1 MATSNQYTG
10 EITRL
15 ANPPAVPTC
24 EVKVVERIEITARAS
39 KLAFN
44 VQGEA
49 ADPHQLLQIAAG
61 TADQRTLRAKEKR
74 KSLLKTKWEQT
85 DRLIRE
91 AGIIL
96 RDRPKDGGRLFSEN
110 VPLIQA
116 GLREAQENLPAA
128 ETLLHVDDEL
138 FGCVPRVYAVGARF
152 LRAVRY
158 YVLQDELIL
167 FLQRAQENSP
177 FQTRELWSLK
187 PLLEL
192 AVLERLSESARQ
204 LSSGIT
210 SIDASFSTLIACL
223 QQIVE
228 FDWERIFEQVS
239 AVEEILCGD
248 PLDAYRRMDPESR
261 HVYRSAVAEL
271 AKRSK
276 KSEEEIARA
285 AVEAAGTRKT
295 GTTQRAND
303 RTSHIGFYLLAEGR
317 FAFKRSIGYRAPF
330 AERVKE
336 AILRWPNTYYF
347 TGMGVLTVAVML
359 LFAAI
364 PGIRALRWYEV
375 ALFFLPALDCAIS
388 TLNLFTTMFV
398 PPRKLSKLDYSEG
411 IPAESKTL
419 VVIPML
425 LGSEEQLKVAVR
437 DLEIRYLANRDAH
450 LHFALL
456 TDPPDSME
464 QFDEKDALAE
474 VCSKRIDELNR
485 KYADDGFGSFYHFHR
500 YRSYNEFEHVWMGW
514 ERKRGKLLD
523 LNNLLLGK
531 SDNFPVK
538 TGDLALLQN
547 VRYVITLDQDT
558 QLPRDAARKLVGALA
573 HPLNRAVID
582 PETNTIV
589 EGYGILQPRVG
600 ISVKSKNRS
609 RLAGLFSGDAGLD
622 IYTRAISDVYQ
633 DLFGEGIF
641 TGKGIY
647 EVETFQTV
655 VDLRFPCNTVLSH
668 DLLEGV
674 YARAG
679 LLSDVEVIDD
689 YPSHVSAYSRRK
701 HRWVRGDW
709 QIIRWLLPSVPNHY
723 GDMVSNPLNLVSR
736 WKIVDNLRRSLTE
749 FAFFLLLL
757 CGWFVLPGKA
767 LYWTLATVVAMSFPT
782 YVQFI
787 TSMLRAVRTG
797 SLRADWEDIVSDF
810 GNAQL
815 AFLFRVALLLH
826 QSLVTLDAVVRT
838 IVRMAVTRKSLLQWE
853 TAAEA
858 ESKAGTKH
866 PVEMYMNWTPWIC
879 FGIDILVVALRP
891 YSILVALPFLTL
903 WGCSK
908 AICGWLNKPFWRS
921 GGRIVDKDRTLLRSS
936 ALLTWRFFR
945 EYSNERENWL
955 IPDIVEQ
962 DHGLVAHRISPTNLG
977 FLLNSRLA
985 AYDLGW
991 STLSEFVEG
1000 SERTFN
1006 ALARLPKHD
1015 GQLYNWYDTQ
1025 TLEAVQPRFVSTVD
1039 NGNLVCSL
1047 WAQKQAYIESRRRP
1061 LFRNAFLEGIGD
1073 HLEIIIEL
1081 LLENAKYPKLLLA
1094 VRDLKANFKSSPALG
1109 VCWIEALSNLAA
1121 QLPALEN
1128 QVLAERAGEDV
1139 RWWIHE
1145 LSLRIDKLQ
1154 EAISEFAPWLSG
1166 EFMPYRQLLGIQ
1178 EKAEMHGLTLGSLP
1192 ARQAAMGNKIREILA
1207 GETRDSKIR
1216 EPLER
1221 LLAAVEQSI
1230 CAARIA
1236 SGKLHDLVNAAE
1248 SNAKAL
1254 DFAFLFNPQKKQL
1267 SIGYDAEKE
1276 SLHESHY
1283 DLLASEARVAVFV
1296 AIAKG
1301 NVPQA
1306 TWFRLGR
1313 PRKTYKQS
1321 GVLVSW
1327 TGTMFEYLLPSLWTR
1342 SYPNTLLEESGK
1354 TALRAQQDFTAAK
1367 AIPWGISESSCSQ
1380 RNPDLHYRYHAFG
1393 LPSLALCQS
1402 DAEELVISPYAT
1414 FLGLLVDAPAA
1425 VKNLRDMKSRGW
1437 VGRYGFYDACD
1448 FTASR
1453 MKPGESCETVRCWMA
1468 HHQGMN
1474 LVAAA
1479 SVLGDLSMQR
1489 RFHAEPMVAAT
1500 ERLLQEKIPRTGV
1513 LELALSASDAQV
1525 PAAPVPP
1532 PQAEVLP
1539 AD

>member
-1 MATSNQYTG
+1 M
-10 EITRL
+10 
-15 ANPPAVPTC
+15 PTL
-24 EVKVVERIEITARAS
+24 ELKIIERIDIHAEAPKITP
-39 KLAFN
+39 N
-44 VQGEA
+44 EVEA
-49 ADPHQLLQIAAG
+49 ADREQLLQIAKDA
-61 TADQRTLRAKEKR
+61 ADQPTLDAKEKR
-74 KSLLKTKWEQT
+74 TSLLKTKWERT
-85 DRLIRE
+85 DQLIRE
-91 AGIIL
+91 ACAAY

-116 GLREAQENLPAA
+116 GLREAKESLPTALKLRHA
-128 ETLLHVDDEL
+128 DDDV
-138 FGCVPRVYAVGARF
+138 FGCVPRVYAMGAK
-152 LRAVRY
+152 LLDAVQY
-158 YVLQDELIL
+158 KVSQEELIL
-167 FLQRAQENSP
+167 FLQRAQETSP
-177 FQTRELWSLK
+177 LQTTELWSLK
-187 PLLEL
+187 PFLEL
-192 AVLERLSESARQ
+192 AVLERLSESAQ
-204 LSSGIT
+204 EVSSRENGT
-210 SIDASFSTLIACL
+210 EVGFPTLFACL

-228 FDWERIFEQVS
+228 FDWDQIFEQVS
-239 AVEEILCGD
+239 AVEKILCGD
-248 PLDAYRRMDPESR
+248 PLDAYGRMDPESR
-261 HVYRSAVAEL
+261 HVYRNAVAEL
-271 AKRSK
+271 AARSD

-285 AVEAAGTRKT
+285 AVAAARAPKFGGTERT
-295 GTTQRAND
+295 NQ
-303 RTSHIGFYLLAEGR
+303 RTSHVGFYLLAEGR
-317 FAFKRSIGYRAPF
+317 FAFKRSIGYRAPL
-330 AERVKE
+330 AERLKE
-336 AILRWPNTYYF
+336 AILRWPNTFYF
-347 TGMGVLTVAVML
+347 TGMGLLTLAVMF

-398 PPRKLSKLDYSEG
+398 PPRKLSKLDFSEG
-411 IPAESKTL
+411 IPSESKTL

-425 LGSEEQLKVAVR
+425 LGSEEQVKAAVR
-437 DLEIRYLANRDAH
+437 DLEVRYLGNRDAN

-456 TDPPDSME
+456 TDPPDSMQ
-464 QFDEKDALAE
+464 QFDEKDVLAE
-474 VCSKRIDELNR
+474 VCSKLIDKLNR
-485 KYADDGFGSFYHFHR
+485 KYADDGFGTFYHFHR

-523 LNNLLLGK
+523 LNNLLLGT

-538 TGDLALLQN
+538 TGDLSQLQN

-558 QLPRDAARKLVGALA
+558 QLPRDTARKLVGALA

-582 PETNTIV
+582 PETNTVV

-647 EVETFQTV
+647 EVEAFQTV
-655 VDLRFPCNTVLSH
+655 LDRRFPCNTVLSH

-679 LLSDVEVIDD
+679 LLSDLEVIDD

-709 QIIRWLLPSVPNHY
+709 QIMRWLLPKVPNHN
-723 GDMVSNPLNLVSR
+723 GEMVHNPLNLVSR

-767 LYWTLATVVAMSFPT
+767 LYWTVATVVAMSIPT
-782 YVQFI
+782 YVQFV
-787 TSMLRAVRTG
+787 TSIVRAVRAGT
-797 SLRADWEDIVSDF
+797 LRADWEDIVSDF

-858 ESKAGTKH
+858 ESKIVAKN
-866 PVEMYMNWTPWIC
+866 PVEMYMDWTPWIC
-879 FGIDILVVALRP
+879 FGIDILVVVLRP
-891 YSILVALPFLTL
+891 YSILIALPFLTL

-908 AICGWLNKPFWRS
+908 AICAWLNKPFWTS
-921 GGRIVDKDRTLLRSS
+921 GNKIVDKDRALLRSS

-945 EYSNERENWL
+945 EYSTEAENWL

-962 DHGLVAHRISPTNLG
+962 DHGLLAHRISPTNLG

-985 AYDLGW
+985 AHDLGW
-991 STLSEFVEG
+991 STLPEFVDD
-1000 SERTFN
+1000 SERTFET
-1006 ALARLPKHD
+1006 LAQLPKHD
-1015 GQLYNWYDTQ
+1015 GQLYNWYDTR
-1025 TLEAVQPRFVSTVD
+1025 TLEAVKPRFVSTVD

-1047 WAQKQAYIESRRRP
+1047 WTQKQAYLEASRRP
-1061 LFRNAFLEGIGD
+1061 LFRGALRQGIGD

-1081 LLENAKYPKLLLA
+1081 LVEKTSHPRLLLA
-1094 VRDLKANFKSSPALG
+1094 FKDVKASFNSSPAFA
-1109 VCWIEALSNLAA
+1109 VCWDDALSNLAR
-1121 QLPALEN
+1121 QLATLEK
-1128 QVLAERAGEDV
+1128 QVVAERVGEDV
-1139 RWWIHE
+1139 RWWVME
-1145 LSLRIDKLQ
+1145 LSVRIAKLQ
-1154 EAISEFAPWLSG
+1154 EMMAEFAPWLLA
-1166 EFMPYRQLLGIQ
+1166 EFAPYRQLLGIH
-1178 EKAEMHGLTLGSLP
+1178 ERAEIDKLTLEVLP
-1192 ARQAAMGNKIREILA
+1192 AKQAALEKKIREIIA
-1207 GETRDSKIR
+1207 GETSSSKILVA
-1216 EPLER
+1216 LER
-1221 LLAAVEQSI
+1221 LLAALEQSRR
-1230 CAARIA
+1230 AAEIA
-1236 SGKLHDLVNAAE
+1236 LGKLRTLSHVAE
-1248 SNAKAL
+1248 SNAQAL
-1254 DFAFLFNPQKKQL
+1254 DFAFLYNPQKKQL

-1276 SLHESHY
+1276 RLHESHY
-1283 DLLASEARVAVFV
+1283 DLLASEARVAVFA

-1301 NVPQA
+1301 NIPQ
-1306 TWFRLGR
+1306 TSWFRLGR

-1342 SYPNTLLEESGK
+1342 SYPNTLLDESGK

-1367 AIPWGISESSCSQ
+1367 AIPWGISESSCSE

-1402 DAEELVISPYAT
+1402 DAEELVIAPYAT
-1414 FLGLLVDAPAA
+1414 FLALLVDAPAA
-1425 VKNLRDMKSRGW
+1425 MKNLREMRSRGW
-1437 VGRYGFYDACD
+1437 VGTYGFYDACD

-1453 MKPGESCETVRCWMA
+1453 MKPGETCETVRCWMA

-1500 ERLLQEKIPRTGV
+1500 ERLLQEKIPRTGALE
-1513 LELALSASDAQV
+1513 LELAASDTEAAVATLNPTQPEVLSAN
-1525 PAAPVPP
+1525 
-1532 PQAEVLP
+1532 
-1539 AD
+1539 

>member
-1 MATSNQYTG
+1 MATTNRYAGDLTG
-10 EITRL
+10 LTS
-15 ANPPAVPTC
+15 PPIVP
-24 EVKVVERIEITARAS
+24 KLRIVERIEIHPEAFKVTARA
-39 KLAFN
+39 
-44 VQGEA
+44 EA
-49 ADPHQLLQIAAG
+49 AEREQLLQIAKDA
-61 TADQRTLRAKEKR
+61 ADQLTLDAKEKHP
-74 KSLLKTKWEQT
+74 SLLKMKWERT
-85 DRLIRE
+85 DELIRE
-91 AGIIL
+91 ASVLL

-116 GLREAQENLPAA
+116 GLRETKESLPTTD
-128 ETLLHVDDEL
+128 ELPHVDDDI
-138 FGCVPRVYAVGARF
+138 FGFVPRVYAMGAKF
-152 LRAVRY
+152 LHAVQY
-158 YVLQDELIL
+158 KVSQDELIL
-167 FLQRAQENSP
+167 FLQRAQEKSP
-177 FQTRELWSLK
+177 LQTTELWSLR

-192 AVLERLSESARQ
+192 AVLERLSEFGRESI
-204 LSSGIT
+204 SGEENT
-210 SIDASFSTLIACL
+210 EVVFRTLFGCL
-223 QQIVE
+223 QEIVE
-228 FDWERIFEQVS
+228 FDWDQIFEQVS
-239 AVEEILCGD
+239 AVEKILCGD

-261 HVYRSAVAEL
+261 HVYRNAVAEL
-271 AKRSK
+271 AARSD
-276 KSEEEIARA
+276 KSEEEIASA
-285 AVEAAGTRKT
+285 AVEAARTPKWGGTE
-295 GTTQRAND
+295 RANH
-303 RTSHIGFYLLAEGR
+303 RTSHVGFYLLAEGR
-317 FAFKRSIGYRAPF
+317 FEFRRSIGYRAPF
-330 AERVKE
+330 AERLKE

-347 TGMGVLTVAVML
+347 VGMAVLTLAVML

-364 PGIRALRWYEV
+364 PGIRPLRWYEV

-398 PPRKLSKLDYSEG
+398 PPRKLSKLDFSEG

-425 LGSEEQLKVAVR
+425 LGSEEQLKAAVR
-437 DLEIRYLANRDAH
+437 DLEVRYLGNRDAN

-456 TDPPDSME
+456 TDPPDSVQ

-474 VCSKRIDELNR
+474 VCSKLIDGLNR
-485 KYADDGFGSFYHFHR
+485 KYADGSFGGFYHFHR
-500 YRSYNEFEHVWMGW
+500 HRSYNEFEHVWMGW

-523 LNNLLLGK
+523 LNNLLLGR

-538 TGDLALLQN
+538 TGDLSQLRN

-558 QLPRDAARKLVGALA
+558 QLPRDTARKMVGALA

-582 PETNTIV
+582 PETNTVV
-589 EGYGILQPRVG
+589 EGYAVLQPRVG

-609 RLAGLFSGDAGLD
+609 RLAELFSGDAGLD

-647 EVETFQTV
+647 EVDAFQTV
-655 VDLRFPCNTVLSH
+655 VDLRFPCNLVLSH

-679 LLSDVEVIDD
+679 LLSDLEVIDD

-709 QIIRWLLPSVPNHY
+709 QIIRWLLPKVPNHNRE
-723 GDMVSNPLNLVSR
+723 MVRNPLNLVSR

-782 YVQFI
+782 YVQFV
-787 TSMLRAVRTG
+787 TSIVRAARAGT
-797 SLRADWEDIVSDF
+797 LRADWEDIVSDF

-858 ESKAGTKH
+858 ESKVAAKN
-866 PVEMYMNWTPWIC
+866 PVEMYMDWTPWIC
-879 FGIDILVVALRP
+879 FGIDILVVVLRP
-891 YSILVALPFLTL
+891 YSILIALPFLTL

-908 AICGWLNKPFWRS
+908 AICGWLNKPFWKS
-921 GGRIVDKDRTLLRSS
+921 GNKIIDKDRALLRSS

-945 EYSNERENWL
+945 EYSTEAENWL

-962 DHGLVAHRISPTNLG
+962 DHGLVAHRLSPTNLG
-977 FLLNSRLA
+977 FLFNSRLA

-991 STLSEFVEG
+991 TTLSEFIEDT
-1000 SERTFN
+1000 EKTFETMD
-1006 ALARLPKHD
+1006 RLPKHD
-1015 GQLYNWYDTQ
+1015 GQLYNWYDTR
-1025 TLEAVQPRFVSTVD
+1025 TLEAVKPRFVSTVD

-1047 WAQKQAYIESRRRP
+1047 WTQKQACLEARRRP
-1061 LFRNAFLEGIGD
+1061 LFRTALLQGVSD
-1073 HLEIIIEL
+1073 HLEIIVEL
-1081 LLENAKYPKLLLA
+1081 LVEKTRHPRLLLA
-1094 VRDLKANFKSSPALG
+1094 FKDVKASFRSAPTTG
-1109 VCWIEALSNLAA
+1109 VCWHDALSNLAT
-1121 QLPALEN
+1121 QLVALEK
-1128 QVLAERAGEDV
+1128 QAVAEGAGEDV
-1139 RWWIHE
+1139 RWWVKE
-1145 LSLRIDKLQ
+1145 TLVRVAKLQ
-1154 EAISEFAPWLSG
+1154 QMMAEFTPWLVGEFAA
-1166 EFMPYRQLLGIQ
+1166 FRQLLAIH
-1178 EKAEMHGLTLGSLP
+1178 EKGEIERLTLESLP
-1192 ARQAAMGNKIREILA
+1192 GRQAALEKKIREIIA
-1207 GETRDSKIR
+1207 GETSSSKILGG
-1216 EPLER
+1216 LER
-1221 LLAAVEQSI
+1221 LLAALELSL
-1230 CAARIA
+1230 CAAEVA
-1236 SGKLHDLVNAAE
+1236 LGKLLKLSNVAE
-1248 SNAKAL
+1248 SNVKTL
-1254 DFAFLFNPQKKQL
+1254 DFAFLYNPQKKQL
-1267 SIGYDAEKE
+1267 SIGYDAERQR
-1276 SLHESHY
+1276 LHESHY
-1283 DLLASEARVAVFV
+1283 DLLASEARVAVFA

-1301 NVPQA
+1301 NIPQ
-1306 TWFRLGR
+1306 TSWFRLGR
-1313 PRKTYKQS
+1313 PRKAYKQS

-1342 SYPNTLLEESGK
+1342 SYPNTLLDESGK

-1367 AIPWGISESSCSQ
+1367 GIPWGISESSCSE

-1402 DAEELVISPYAT
+1402 DAEELVIAPYAT
-1414 FLGLLVDAPAA
+1414 FLALLVDAPAA
-1425 VKNLRDMKSRGW
+1425 MKNLHEMKSRGW
-1437 VGRYGFYDACD
+1437 VGTYGFYDACD

-1500 ERLLQEKIPRTGV
+1500 ERLLQEKIPRTGALE
-1513 LELALSASDAQV
+1513 LELASSDAEA
-1525 PAAPVPP
+1525 PAFSANA
-1532 PQAEVLP
+1532 PQAEVLS

>member
-1 MATSNQYTG
+1 MATPNHYTG
-10 EITRL
+10 DITEV
-15 ANPPAVPTC
+15 ANPPAMPTR
-24 EVKVVERIEITARAS
+24 EVTFVERIEIIPRAS
-39 KLAFN
+39 KLASN
-44 VQGEA
+44 VPAE
-49 ADPHQLLQIAAG
+49 ADPDHLLQIAQRA
-61 TADQRTLRAKEKR
+61 ADQPALGVKEKR
-74 KSLLKTKWEQT
+74 KSLLKAKWEQT
-85 DRLIRE
+85 DEAIRD
-91 AGIIL
+91 AGGTL

-116 GLREAQENLPAA
+116 GLREALENLPAA
-128 ETLLHVDDEL
+128 ETLLHVEDEV

-152 LRAVRY
+152 LHAVRY
-158 YVLQDELIL
+158 NVSQDGLIL
-167 FLQRAQENSP
+167 FLQQAQENSP
-177 FQTRELWSLK
+177 FETRELWSLK

-192 AVLERLSESARQ
+192 AVLERLSESAKP
-204 LSSGIT
+204 LSSART
-210 SIDASFSTLIACL
+210 SIDVSFSTLIACL

-239 AVEEILCGD
+239 AVEKILCED

-261 HVYRSAVAEL
+261 HAYRSAVSEL
-271 AKRSK
+271 ARRSD

-285 AVEAAGTRKT
+285 AVEAAGAPKT
-295 GTTQRAND
+295 GGTQRANE

-317 FAFKRSIGYRAPF
+317 FAFKRFIGYRAPF

-336 AILRWPNTYYF
+336 AILRWPNTFYF
-347 TGMGVLTVAVML
+347 TGMGVLTIAVML
-359 LFAAI
+359 LFAMI

-425 LGSEEQLKVAVR
+425 LGNEEQVKVAVR
-437 DLEIRYLANRDAH
+437 DLEIRYLANLDAN

-456 TDPPDSME
+456 TDPPDSMQ

-474 VCSKRIDELNR
+474 VCSKLVDELNR

-500 YRSYNEFEHVWMGW
+500 HRSYNEFEHVWMGW

-531 SDNFPVK
+531 SDHFPVK
-538 TGDLALLQN
+538 TGDLALLSN

-558 QLPRDAARKLVGALA
+558 QLPRDTARKLVGALA
-573 HPLNRAVID
+573 HPLNRAVIN
-582 PETNTIV
+582 PQTNTIV
-589 EGYGILQPRVG
+589 EGYGVLQPRVG

-709 QIIRWLLPSVPNHY
+709 QIIRWLLPKVPNHY
-723 GDMVSNPLNLVSR
+723 GEMVRNPLNLVSR

-782 YVQFI
+782 YVQFV
-787 TSMLRAVRTG
+787 TSIVRAARSG
-797 SLRADWEDIVSDF
+797 RLRADWEDIVSDF

-838 IVRMAVTRKSLLQWE
+838 IVRMTVTRQSLLQWE

-858 ESKAGTKH
+858 ESKASTKN
-866 PVEMYMNWTPWIC
+866 PVEMYMDWTPWIC
-879 FGIDILVVALRP
+879 FVIDILVVVLRP

-908 AICGWLNKPFWRS
+908 AICGWLNKPFWKS
-921 GGRIVDKDRTLLRSS
+921 GSTIVDKDRTLLRSS

-991 STLSEFVEG
+991 STLSEFIED
-1000 SERTFN
+1000 SERTFET
-1006 ALARLPKHD
+1006 LARLPKHD

-1025 TLEAVQPRFVSTVD
+1025 TLEAVKPRFVSTVD

-1047 WAQKQAYIESRRRP
+1047 WTQKQAYIEASRRP
-1061 LFRNAFLEGIGD
+1061 LFRTAFLDGIGD

-1081 LLENAKYPKLLLA
+1081 LLENARHPKLLSA
-1094 VRDLKANFKSSPALG
+1094 FKDLKANFKSSPVSA
-1109 VCWIEALSNLAA
+1109 EALSNLAA

-1128 QVLAERAGEDV
+1128 QVSAEGAGGDV

-1145 LSLRIDKLQ
+1145 LSIRIDKLQ
-1154 EAISEFAPWLSG
+1154 ALIVEFAPWLSV

-1178 EKAEMHGLTLGSLP
+1178 EKADIHRLTLESLP
-1192 ARQAAMGNKIREILA
+1192 ARHAALANRIREILG
-1207 GETRDSKIR
+1207 GETRGSKIR
-1216 EPLER
+1216 EPLES
-1221 LLAAVEQSI
+1221 LLAAVEQST
-1230 CAARIA
+1230 CAAEIA
-1236 SGKLHDLVNAAE
+1236 SSGLLNLSNTAE

-1254 DFAFLFNPQKKQL
+1254 DFAFLYNPQKKQL

-1354 TALRAQQDFTAAK
+1354 TALRAQQDFTAAR
-1367 AIPWGISESSCSQ
+1367 AIPWGISESSCSE

-1402 DAEELVISPYAT
+1402 DAEELVISPYST
-1414 FLGLLVDAPAA
+1414 FLALLVDAPAA
-1425 VKNLRDMKSRGW
+1425 VKNLREMKSRGW
-1437 VGRYGFYDACD
+1437 VGNYGFYDACD

-1479 SVLGDLSMQR
+1479 SVLRDLSMQR

-1513 LELALSASDAQV
+1513 LELELSSSDAQV
-1525 PAAPVPP
+1525 PEVLTNP
-1532 PQAEVLP
+1532 PQTQVLP
-1539 AD
+1539 AN